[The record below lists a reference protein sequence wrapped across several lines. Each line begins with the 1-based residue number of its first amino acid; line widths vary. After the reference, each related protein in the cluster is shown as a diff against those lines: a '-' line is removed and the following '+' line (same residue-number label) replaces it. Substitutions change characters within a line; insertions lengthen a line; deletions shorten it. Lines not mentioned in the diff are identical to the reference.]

1 MMEYIFSENK
11 LVFNQKQGSK
21 SKDQPEFL
29 DLSKK
34 PKTGKEKKEVTDEK
48 RKGLLKKNKENR
60 KKFQKGMTLKSKP
73 AVSKDSVKKLSKKEI
88 VSAFDFIEKNKFQP
102 QQVEAMMAISDKM
115 SIYNLWSGGVRRL
128 GKEKGLKENQGFSR
142 MAAQFATQGED
153 GSGKYLEIN
162 LHGKSKYESNIGA
175 GHICPPSW
183 QKVKIVDKNGKSKI
197 GTRKIPGIDDVD
209 GHKIGYYDKN
219 GEYLAVYTG
228 YKIYPISILSETKQ
242 ADVKFFDT
250 QVKNENEYYV
260 KNKKKLEEYA
270 ERSSYRVS
278 QMEMTKAEI
287 QKIRDKIPG
296 LEDIKVPGARIA
308 VVAKWIA
315 ENENIYAKHC
325 GNWVKRVYLIAGVT
339 RQKGLYHN
347 MDYAR
352 SNGQWKTKLDKSAR
366 PDARNGKNAL
376 NERPNLVANLQIGDW
391 LWINNRNRFDVG
403 GNHSLIFMGWKDK
416 AAKIA
421 HCASWS
427 NNSVTKSGKKGQ
439 RMITIN
445 FNKMPITHIDRAS
458 VVKEKFVRVS
468 DEEMAEYEKFKSL
481 STSDKTKQGMTPFEV
496 KVGYQMTKAE
506 YGWYMNE
513 RSKAHALGR
522 HNIQDRMRV
531 LNEKYQILDG
541 INDSA
546 KMLGISKAN
555 MKYFTAYNDA
565 VLRVESNYNVFC
577 VNHRNGKIALS
588 SAAGEY
594 QVINSTYQEMKRK
607 IASGHFDRDIS
618 DTSVLRN
625 AKINAPRSEL
635 LTPYQRS
642 IFHNLYAFSYAK
654 RSSMRVMP
662 MNDIFTK
669 IRTSPNR
676 AMRRSYIKLMYTY
689 WRNGHA
695 GARPFFDNLQKG
707 IPLPETKA
715 EAQAYYDKY
724 LHLKTWQGKRMTGSG
739 ENRRNDQG
747 KDFWGLMRTCNK
759 YANRF
764 EKNLSEL

>member
-1 MMEYIFSENK
+1 MKYIFSESK
-11 LVFNQKQGSK
+11 LVFEQKPGST
-21 SKDQPEFL
+21 SNDQSEFL

-34 PKTGKEKKEVTDEK
+34 PKTEKEKKEVTDEK

-60 KKFQKGMTLKSKP
+60 KKFQKGMTLKSKS
-73 AVSKDSVKKLSKKEI
+73 AVSKDLVKKLSKKEI
-88 VSAFDFIEKNKFQP
+88 ESAFGFIEKNKFQP
-102 QQVEAMMAISDKM
+102 KQVEAMMAISDKM
-115 SIYNLWSGGVRRL
+115 SVYNLWSGGVRRL
-128 GKEKGLKENQGFSR
+128 GKENGLKENQGFSR
-142 MAAQFATQGED
+142 MAAQFAKQGED

-162 LHGKSKYESNIGA
+162 LHGKSKFESNIGA

-183 QKVKIVDKNGKSKI
+183 QKVKIVDKSGNSKI
-197 GTRKIPGIDDVD
+197 GIRKIPGIDDVD
-209 GHKIGYYDKN
+209 GHKVGYYDKN

-242 ADVKFFDT
+242 ADVKSFDT

-287 QKIRDKIPG
+287 QKIRDKINSALAAQNPPTKLEKIKAPG
-296 LEDIKVPGARIA
+296 MRVVA
-308 VVAKWIA
+308 VAKWIA

-352 SNGQWKTKLDKSAR
+352 SNGQWKSKLDKNAR

-376 NERPNLVANLQIGDW
+376 NERPDLVANLQIGDW

-427 NNSVTKSGKKGQ
+427 NNTETKSGKKGQ

-458 VVKEKFVRVS
+458 VVKDKFVRVS

-481 STSDKTKQGMTPFEV
+481 SSNEKVKQGMTPFKV

-546 KMLGISKAN
+546 KMLGVSQKN
-555 MKYFTAYNDA
+555 MKYFMAYNDA

-577 VNHRNGKIALS
+577 VNHRSGKIALS

-594 QVINSTYQEMKRK
+594 QIINSTYQEMKRK

-642 IFHNLYAFSYAK
+642 IFHNLYAFSYAG

-662 MNDIFTK
+662 MNEIFTQ
-669 IRTSPNR
+669 IRNAPNR
-676 AMRRSYIKLMYTY
+676 KMRRSYTKLMYTY

-695 GARPFFDNLQKG
+695 GARPFLRNLEKG
-707 IPLPETKA
+707 IPLPETK
-715 EAQAYYDKY
+715 EAAKKY
-724 LHLKTWQGKRMTGSG
+724 FENHLSGSWQKKRGFS
-739 ENRRNDQG
+739 
-747 KDFWGLMRTCNK
+747 DFWGLMRTCNK

>member
-1 MMEYIFSENK
+1 MTKYIFSESK
-11 LVFNQKQGSK
+11 LVFDENSGTK
-21 SKDQPEFL
+21 SKDKSVFL
-29 DLSKK
+29 NFSK
-34 PKTGKEKKEVTDEK
+34 KKEVPKTKEEASGKFEGKKKAITLEK
-48 RKGLLKKNKENR
+48 RKELKLMSAIV
-60 KKFQKGMTLKSKP
+60 QKSR
-73 AVSKDSVKKLSKKEI
+73 KKLSQKETR
-88 VSAFDFIEKNKFQP
+88 SAFKFLEGNEFDKKT
-102 QQVEAMMAISDKM
+102 VDKMLAVSSKM
-115 SIYNLWSGGVRRL
+115 SIFNLWSGGVRRL
-128 GKEKGLKENQGFSR
+128 GNKKGLKENQGFAQ
-142 MAAQFATQGED
+142 MAAQFAKQKKDEKGRT
-153 GSGKYLEIN
+153 YLEIN
-162 LHGKSKYESNIGA
+162 LHGKSKFESNIGA

-183 QKVKIVDKNGKSKI
+183 QKVEIVDKSGNSKI

-209 GHKIGYYDKN
+209 GHKVGYYDKN

-228 YKIYPISILSETKQ
+228 YQVYPISILSETKKE
-242 ADVKFFDT
+242 DVKSFKA

-287 QKIRDKIPG
+287 QKIRDKISG
-296 LEDIKVPGARIA
+296 LEDIKDPGLRVAA
-308 VVAKWIA
+308 VAKWIA

-325 GNWVKRVYLIAGVT
+325 GNWVKRVYAIAGVT
-339 RQKGLYHN
+339 SQRGLYHN

-352 SNGQWKTKLDKSAR
+352 SNGQWKRKLNKNAV

-376 NERPNLVANLQIGDW
+376 NERPDLVANLQAGYW
-391 LWINNRNRFDVG
+391 LYINNRNSFDLG

-421 HCASWS
+421 YCASWS

-439 RMITIN
+439 RMITID
-445 FNKMPITHIDRAS
+445 FNKYPITHIDRPTA
-458 VVKEKFVRVS
+458 VEDTFVRVS
-468 DEEMAEYEKFKSL
+468 DEEMAEYEKFRSL

-513 RSKAHALGR
+513 RSKAHVLGR
-522 HNIQDRMRV
+522 HNIQERMRV
-531 LNEKYQILDG
+531 LNEKYKILDG

-546 KMLGISKAN
+546 KMLGVSQEN

-594 QVINSTYQEMKRK
+594 QIINSTYQEMKRK

-625 AKINAPRSEL
+625 ANINAPRSEL

-642 IFHNLYAFSYAK
+642 IFHNLYAFSYAG

-662 MNDIFTK
+662 MNDIFTQ
-669 IRTSPNR
+669 IRNAPNR
-676 AMRRSYIKLMYTY
+676 KMRRSYTKLMYTY

-695 GARPFFDNLQKG
+695 GARPFLRNLEKG
-707 IPLPETKA
+707 IPLPETK
-715 EAQAYYDKY
+715 EAAKKY
-724 LHLKTWQGKRMTGSG
+724 FENHLSGSWQKKRGF
-739 ENRRNDQG
+739 N
-747 KDFWGLMRTCNK
+747 DFWGLMRTCNK
-759 YANRF
+759 YADRF
-764 EKNLSEL
+764 EKNLNEL